1 MIKKSVI
8 KEISDSEF
16 TTVYTVP
23 RGKKTE
29 LVMLWVTNPDSTNK
43 TLEFGFYNSSEDDTV
58 IILDD
63 YTVNQKDFIQIGG
76 LENTFVILE
85 EFDSLVA
92 KGSNNSNFKIIAAMK
107 EYNSIIQG
115 G

>member
-8 KEISDSEF
+8 KEISDSEY
-16 TTVYTVP
+16 TTVYEVP
-23 RGKKTE
+23 RGKKSE
-29 LVMLWVTNPDSTNK
+29 LVMLWITNPDSNNAS
-43 TLEFGFYNSSEDDTV
+43 LELGFYNSSEDTT
-58 IILDD
+58 ITILDD

-92 KGSNNSNFKIIAAMK
+92 KGSSNSTFKIVAAMK